1 MDSIEAPDEEQA
13 AAQIAFDH
21 YFGAR
26 FELFVTAGADL
37 PGPVGEGDRH
47 KAARTAFGGKRQ
59 VDHAASADHI
69 LRADI
74 AGLLHFEQQPEHQ

>member
-26 FELFVTAGADL
+26 FELFG
-37 PGPVGEGDRH
+37 
-47 KAARTAFGGKRQ
+47 FG
-59 VDHAASADHI
+59 
-69 LRADI
+69 
-74 AGLLHFEQQPEHQ
+74 